1 MVLPRL
7 NSRLSFALLG
17 LASGVAAVFLEARG
31 VTAQTEP
38 LDVLGNGSGER
49 STLLPLPE
57 TAGGRTEVPFSKNS
71 KPDEKVCELLRKG
84 KAAVSQNQIAS
95 AKAQFARVLEQV
107 PDELTALVNLGW
119 IAQRDQLW
127 EQSELYLRRALKQ
140 SVEDPAIWLAI
151 GVSTLEQGK
160 LESATAAFA
169 QAVVLDPKNARARR
183 FLGLTLGKR
192 GWLDGAEQEIRKSLE
207 LDPDDAGAHFNLAVF
222 YLQRRPPA
230 LELAR
235 RHYYKARDLG
245 FAADKEVESQL
256 AQGAG
261 RPQN

>member
-1 MVLPRL
+1 MFLPRL
-7 NSRLSFALLG
+7 NSRLSFAFLG
-17 LASGVAAVFLEARG
+17 LASGVVAVFLGARG

-38 LDVLGNGSGER
+38 PEVPANGNSER
-49 STLLPLPE
+49 SKLLPLPE
-57 TAGGRTEVPFSKNS
+57 TMGGRTGDLLSKTPKS
-71 KPDEKVCELLRKG
+71 DEKVRELLKKG
-84 KAAVSQNQIAS
+84 KTAVSQNQIAA
-95 AKAQFARVLEQV
+95 AKTEFVRVLEQV
-107 PDELTALVNLGW
+107 PDDLTALVNLGW
-119 IAQRDQLW
+119 IAQREQLW
-127 EQSELYLRRALKQ
+127 EQSESYLRRALKQ

-151 GVSTLEQGK
+151 GLATLEQGK

-169 QAVVLDPKNARARR
+169 QTVVLDPKNARARR

-245 FAADKEVESQL
+245 FASDQEIESQL